1 MLRARQLLLAVVLLP
16 AAGVA
21 AAAPVAPLDRQT
33 VESYVDTQI
42 PAALARSGVP
52 GAVVVVV
59 RRDETLLAKGYGV
72 SDIDRHTAVDATRT
86 LFDLASIGKTLT
98 AIVTLQLIDEGRL
111 DLDADVNRYLKSTRT
126 RGPPVTLRML
136 LGHRGGFDAD
146 LTGLFV
152 PLGGDIRVPA
162 TELARRLHP
171 IVQPG
176 RVTAYDNQGYGVIGL
191 VIRDVSGQPLPELF
205 AHRVFEPLA
214 MTGAV
219 WGQPRDGGVRLARC
233 YVVHGPSAV
242 DSCPY
247 WLYREA
253 IQGAGGLAAS
263 GEDMARF
270 MRMLLNRGVLDGH
283 RVLSERA
290 FSDLLNFDDYR
301 FNPGM
306 PGMGRAFTQL
316 EEFRGLEYAHGGGM
330 PGFSSLLT
338 LYADADVGVFISFLG
353 GQLPSFDARLTNML
367 RDVKAVGVSPAAL
380 PALLDLQLFTQH
392 FADHFIVSDRPRS
405 STGGVPSVPGIE
417 PTPPDLSGT
426 YYPAQDE
433 TRSLGL
439 RMVRWF
445 AGIQVRQAHDGTLT
459 LAGTDPYRRI
469 APDLFENA
477 KGNRIAF
484 LRLAGEDYMAV
495 HVSPGVFERK
505 SWLQAPASSVLL
517 TPLLL
522 LVLLSSLWQLRRSAA
537 PRLKHVARGSLAGV
551 LVILAGLCCE
561 LQFARDVVTTGEYIP
576 ALLLWRAVTWG
587 GAALLLFTA
596 WRFFR
601 GNGTYIGRGA
611 QVHGVVIALAG
622 PLLALLV
629 ALWTLPLW
637 LLDLR

>member
-253 IQGAGGLAAS
+253 IQGAGGSPHRARTWRASCGCSSIAVCSMGTASSRSGPSRTSSTLTTTASIPACQAWAAP
-263 GEDMARF
+263 
-270 MRMLLNRGVLDGH
+270 L
-283 RVLSERA
+283 
-290 FSDLLNFDDYR
+290 
-301 FNPGM
+301 
-306 PGMGRAFTQL
+306 
-316 EEFRGLEYAHGGGM
+316 
-330 PGFSSLLT
+330 
-338 LYADADVGVFISFLG
+338 
-353 GQLPSFDARLTNML
+353 
-367 RDVKAVGVSPAAL
+367 
-380 PALLDLQLFTQH
+380 
-392 FADHFIVSDRPRS
+392 RS
-405 STGGVPSVPGIE
+405 SKSFAVSST
-417 PTPPDLSGT
+417 PT
-426 YYPAQDE
+426 A
-433 TRSLGL
+433 
-439 RMVRWF
+439 
-445 AGIQVRQAHDGTLT
+445 
-459 LAGTDPYRRI
+459 
-469 APDLFENA
+469 
-477 KGNRIAF
+477 
-484 LRLAGEDYMAV
+484 AV
-495 HVSPGVFERK
+495 C
-505 SWLQAPASSVLL
+505 PASA
-517 TPLLL
+517 
-522 LVLLSSLWQLRRSAA
+522 RS
-537 PRLKHVARGSLAGV
+537 
-551 LVILAGLCCE
+551 
-561 LQFARDVVTTGEYIP
+561 
-576 ALLLWRAVTWG
+576 
-587 GAALLLFTA
+587 
-596 WRFFR
+596 
-601 GNGTYIGRGA
+601 
-611 QVHGVVIALAG
+611 
-622 PLLALLV
+622 
-629 ALWTLPLW
+629 
-637 LLDLR
+637 